1 MASNEKEEGDI
12 RGCRATGGC
21 LFKDT
26 RGWIRG
32 QITGLKSFVSQVL
45 FGTYLA
51 YMIMRT
57 MNKQEDK
64 MIKKRFIIILAFA
77 LMLLLPQSL
86 RSQSDYEYI
95 HSPGTDIYFGYITY
109 TEVKHDGNDPVVI
122 REGEESPQVAE
133 LNFPLLPGDT
143 IRTTGSRRCEIQL
156 DTGTIIRLDLNTELK
171 IETIMAKSL
180 SSRNKVTNFL
190 LNRGEMYI
198 MYKKYNY
205 PEIFQVITPTASTK
219 LSHSTVALIGVM
231 EDGSTDIQ
239 VKRGK
244 ALVLYG
250 PSEESLEE
258 ETVLK
263 SMSLRISGDHQA
275 FPGEYEQNADFEL
288 WNLSIN
294 KNFSELHDGMS
305 AIPKPIQRYPRAVVY
320 FAQKYSSMYGEW
332 IWDDL
337 YGYVWRTDFNDYYPG
352 GTWQPYY
359 FGQWREVNGQLFWV
373 PVESW
378 GWVPYHLGLWV
389 WNKNRGWLWIPGSSF
404 SPAWVSWSFF
414 GEYCS
419 WRPWSFS
426 DWYLTGTRRI
436 SPNFFLFHPGFPW
449 SLYGTTWD
457 DSLLGELG
465 EDGISRLGEDGI
477 SRMISR
483 NQLKKTASST
493 YPLPKAF
500 KGTLK
505 KVVSALESGDE
516 RVLASLRRISEHT
529 VAVKNGD
536 LSKTRIHER
545 TIAPHE
551 LSIELKKKPLSSET
565 LNNPLSEAARIYRKD
580 ENFDVSEK
588 TVSKDSAEPKNTGG
602 GLEAITIISLTR
614 TKKDAKSEKAGKR
627 ISDLLEDRTNNT
639 VVVPSGVPLDRPPQQ
654 RPPRLKQTI
663 AHTRDWN
670 PDAGVARRAGISL
683 NYSSKTNEIKCPEL
697 NLSSR
702 TVRRSQNMATMT
714 ELSSSRRGG
723 YYTGPRISSSPGS
736 ESSSST
742 RAVSSNRSSSSSL
755 KNKEESSKKE
765 GSSSGKTIKK

>member
-1 MASNEKEEGDI
+1 
-12 RGCRATGGC
+12 
-21 LFKDT
+21 
-26 RGWIRG
+26 
-32 QITGLKSFVSQVL
+32 
-45 FGTYLA
+45 
-51 YMIMRT
+51 
-57 MNKQEDK
+57 
-64 MIKKRFIIILAFA
+64 MIKKRFIIILAFG

-109 TEVKHDGNDPVVI
+109 PEAKHDGNDPVVI

-143 IRTTGSRRCEIQL
+143 IRTSGSRRCEIQL

-171 IETIMAKSL
+171 IETVMAKSL

-205 PEIFQVITPTASTK
+205 PEIFQVITPTASAK
-219 LSHSTVALIGVM
+219 LNHSTVALIRVV
-231 EDGSTDIQ
+231 EDGGTDIQ

-244 ALVLYG
+244 AFVLYG
-250 PSEESLEE
+250 ANEESLESD
-258 ETVLK
+258 TVKK
-263 SMSLRISGDHQA
+263 SMSLVISGDHQA
-275 FPGEYEQNADFEL
+275 LPGEYEQNVDFDS
-288 WNLSIN
+288 WNDDIN
-294 KNFSELHDGMS
+294 KNFTELHDGMS
-305 AIPKPIQRYPRAVVY
+305 VIPKPIQRYPRAVVY

-389 WNKNRGWLWIPGSSF
+389 WNRNRGWLWIPGSSF

-426 DWYLTGTRRI
+426 DWYLAGSRHL

-449 SLYGTTWD
+449 SRHDSAWD
-457 DSLLGELG
+457 DSLREELG
-465 EDGISRLGEDGI
+465 EDGFSK
-477 SRMISR
+477 MISR

-505 KVVSALESGDE
+505 RIGSALESGDE

-529 VAVKNGD
+529 VAVKKGD

-545 TIAPHE
+545 IIAPHE
-551 LSIELKKKPLSSET
+551 LSIELKKIPLSSGT
-565 LNNPLSEAARIYRKD
+565 LKNPLSEAARIYRKD
-580 ENFDVSEK
+580 EYSAPSEK
-588 TVSKDSAEPKNTGG
+588 TVSEDPTGRKNTGG
-602 GLEAITIISLTR
+602 GLNAITVISLTR

-627 ISDLLEDRTNNT
+627 ISDLLEGRTNNT
-639 VVVPSGVPLDRPPQQ
+639 VVGPSGVSLDRPPQQ

-670 PDAGVARRAGISL
+670 PDAGVARRAGVSL
-683 NYSSKTNEIKCPEL
+683 SYSSKTNEIKCPEL
-697 NLSSR
+697 GLSSR
-702 TVRRSQNMATMT
+702 SVRQSRNMATMT
-714 ELSSSRRGG
+714 GFSSSSSRRGG
-723 YYTGPRISSSPGS
+723 SDSVRRISSSFSGS
-736 ESSSST
+736 VSSSST
-742 RAVSSNRSSSSSL
+742 RAVSSNRSSSSSRVSSSSL

>member
-1 MASNEKEEGDI
+1 
-12 RGCRATGGC
+12 
-21 LFKDT
+21 
-26 RGWIRG
+26 
-32 QITGLKSFVSQVL
+32 
-45 FGTYLA
+45 
-51 YMIMRT
+51 
-57 MNKQEDK
+57 
-64 MIKKRFIIILAFA
+64 MIKKKFIIILAFA

-156 DTGTIIRLDLNTELK
+156 DTGTIIRLDLNSELK

-180 SSRNKVTNFL
+180 SSRRKVTNFL
-190 LNRGEMYI
+190 LNKGEMYI

-219 LSHSTVALIGVM
+219 LSHGTVALIGVV
-231 EDGSTDIQ
+231 EDGGTDIQ

-275 FPGEYEQNADFEL
+275 FPGEYKQNEDFEA
-288 WNLSIN
+288 WNDDIN
-294 KNFSELHDGMS
+294 KNFKVLHDGMS

-404 SPAWVSWSFF
+404 SPAWVSWDFF
-414 GEYCS
+414 GNYCS
-419 WRPWSFS
+419 WRPWSFTDWYFS
-426 DWYLTGTRRI
+426 DWSLTGFRRL
-436 SPNFFLFHPGFPW
+436 SPNFFLFHPGIPW
-449 SLYGTTWD
+449 SLYGTAWD
-457 DSLLGELG
+457 DSLRGELG
-465 EDGISRLGEDGI
+465 EDGL
-477 SRMISR
+477 SRMITR
-483 NQLKKTASST
+483 AQLKKGASST

-505 KVVSALESGDE
+505 KVGSALESGDE
-516 RVLASLRRISEHT
+516 RVLASLRRISEHAVT
-529 VAVKNGD
+529 VKNGD

-551 LSIELKKKPLSSET
+551 LSVELKKKPLPSGV
-565 LNNPLSEAARIYRKD
+565 LKNPLREAARIYRKD
-580 ENFDVSEK
+580 ESSAPSEKIVSEDP
-588 TVSKDSAEPKNTGG
+588 TGQKNTRG
-602 GLEAITIISLTR
+602 GLAAITVISLTR
-614 TKKDAKSEKAGKR
+614 TKKDAKSEKAGKQT
-627 ISDLLEDRTNNT
+627 SDLREDRTRNAL
-639 VVVPSGVPLDRPPQQ
+639 VVPSGVSLDSPPQQ

-670 PDAGVARRAGISL
+670 PDAGVARRAGVSL
-683 NYSSKTNEIKCPEL
+683 KYSSKTNEIRCPEL
-697 NLSSR
+697 GLSSR
-702 TVRRSQNMATMT
+702 TVSQSQNMATMT
-714 ELSSSRRGG
+714 GFSSSSSRRGG
-723 YYTGPRISSSPGS
+723 SDPVRRISSSSSGS
-736 ESSSST
+736 VSSSST

>member
-1 MASNEKEEGDI
+1 
-12 RGCRATGGC
+12 
-21 LFKDT
+21 
-26 RGWIRG
+26 
-32 QITGLKSFVSQVL
+32 
-45 FGTYLA
+45 
-51 YMIMRT
+51 
-57 MNKQEDK
+57 

-109 TEVKHDGNDPVVI
+109 AEIKHDGNDPVVI

-219 LSHSTVALIGVM
+219 LSHSTVALIRVVK
-231 EDGSTDIQ
+231 DGGTDIQ

-250 PSEESLEE
+250 ANEESLES
-258 ETVLK
+258 ETVKK
-263 SMSLRISGDHQA
+263 SMSLVISGDHQA
-275 FPGEYEQNADFEL
+275 LPGEYEQNADFDS
-288 WNLSIN
+288 WNDDIN
-294 KNFSELHDGMS
+294 KNFKVLHDGMS

-359 FGQWREVNGQLFWV
+359 FGQWTEVNGQLFWV

-426 DWYLTGTRRI
+426 DWYLTGFRRL
-436 SPNFFLFHPGFPW
+436 SPNFFLFSPGFPW
-449 SLYGTTWD
+449 SPYGTTWD
-457 DSLLGELG
+457 DSLRGELG
-465 EDGISRLGEDGI
+465 EDGLSG
-477 SRMISR
+477 MISR
-483 NQLKKTASST
+483 NELQSGASSL
-493 YPLPKAF
+493 YPLPKVF
-500 KGTLK
+500 TGMLK
-505 KVVSALESGDE
+505 RVVSALESGDE
-516 RVLASLRRISEHT
+516 RVLASLRRISEHAVT
-529 VAVKNGD
+529 VKNGD

-545 TIAPHE
+545 IIAPHE
-551 LSIELKKKPLSSET
+551 LSIELKKKPLSSGT
-565 LNNPLSEAARIYRKD
+565 LNNPLSEAARIFRKD
-580 ENFDVSEK
+580 EYSAPSEK
-588 TVSKDSAEPKNTGG
+588 TVSEDPTGQKNTGG

-627 ISDLLEDRTNNT
+627 TSDLRENRTNNS
-639 VVVPSGVPLDRPPQQ
+639 VVVPSGVSQQALPLE

-697 NLSSR
+697 GLSSR
-702 TVRRSQNMATMT
+702 TVRQSQNMATMT
-714 ELSSSRRGG
+714 GLSSSSRRGG
-723 YYTGPRISSSPGS
+723 SDPVRRISSSSSGS
-736 ESSSST
+736 VSSSST

>member
-1 MASNEKEEGDI
+1 
-12 RGCRATGGC
+12 
-21 LFKDT
+21 
-26 RGWIRG
+26 
-32 QITGLKSFVSQVL
+32 
-45 FGTYLA
+45 
-51 YMIMRT
+51 
-57 MNKQEDK
+57 
-64 MIKKRFIIILAFA
+64 MIKKRFLIILAFA

-86 RSQSDYEYI
+86 RSQVPSRSQSDYEYI
-95 HSPGTDIYFGYITY
+95 YSPGTDIYFGYITY

-133 LNFPLLPGDT
+133 LNFPILPGDT
-143 IRTTGSRRCEIQL
+143 IRTSGIRRCEIQL

-180 SSRNKVTNFL
+180 SSRRKVTNFL
-190 LNRGEMYI
+190 LNKGEMYI

-219 LSHSTVALIGVM
+219 LSHGTVALIRVV
-231 EDGSTDIQ
+231 EDGSSDIQ

-250 PSEESLEE
+250 PGEESLES
-258 ETVLK
+258 ETVKK
-263 SMSLRISGDHQA
+263 SMSLLISSEHLA
-275 FPGEYEQNADFEL
+275 LPGEYKQNVDFEL
-288 WNLSIN
+288 WNDDIN
-294 KNFSELHDGMS
+294 KNFEVLHDGMS
-305 AIPKPIQRYPRAVVY
+305 AVPKPIQRYSRAVVY

-404 SPAWVSWSFF
+404 SPAWVSWGFF
-414 GEYCS
+414 GDYCS
-419 WRPWSFS
+419 WRPWSFT
-426 DWYLTGTRRI
+426 DWYFRDWNLTSYRRL
-436 SPNFFLFHPGFPW
+436 SPNFFLFNPGFPW
-449 SLYGTTWD
+449 NPYAPAWD
-457 DSLLGELG
+457 DSLREELG
-465 EDGISRLGEDGI
+465 EDGL

-483 NQLKKTASST
+483 NELKRTTPAL
-493 YPLPKAF
+493 YPLPKVF
-500 KGTLK
+500 KGVMK

-516 RVLASLRRISEHT
+516 RVLAPLRRIGEHT
-529 VAVKNGD
+529 VAVKKGD
-536 LSKTRIHER
+536 LSRTRIHEK

-551 LSIELKKKPLSSET
+551 LSIEVQKKPLSSGT
-565 LNNPLSEAARIYRKD
+565 LKNPLREAARIYRKD
-580 ENFDVSEK
+580 EYSAPSEK
-588 TVSKDSAEPKNTGG
+588 TVSKDPARQKNAEGG
-602 GLEAITIISLTR
+602 IDAITVISMAP
-614 TKKDAKSEKAGKR
+614 TKKDAKSGKARKQG
-627 ISDLLEDRTNNT
+627 SDLREIRTRNT
-639 VVVPSGVPLDRPPQQ
+639 LVVPNSVSLDKPPQE
-654 RPPRLKQTI
+654 RPRRLKRTI

-670 PDAGVARRAGISL
+670 PDAGVARRAGVSL

-697 NLSSR
+697 RLSSR
-702 TVRRSQNMATMT
+702 TVRQSRNMTTMT
-714 ELSSSRRGG
+714 GVSSRRGG
-723 YYTGPRISSSPGS
+723 NDPVRRISSSS
-736 ESSSST
+736 RSVSNSSSG
-742 RAVSSNRSSSSSL
+742 AASSNRSSSSSRISSSSL